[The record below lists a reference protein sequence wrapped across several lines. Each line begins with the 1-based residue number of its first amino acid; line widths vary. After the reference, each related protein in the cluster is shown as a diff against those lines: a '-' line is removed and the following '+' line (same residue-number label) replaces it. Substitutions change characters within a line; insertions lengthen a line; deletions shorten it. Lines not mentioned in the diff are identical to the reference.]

1 MPNNG
6 MSHTN
11 QPVPLPRDYEGGSSD
26 FDLVRILDGHA
37 VYAEAEDRGDGTEQY
52 TRRNAHDPN
61 S

>member
-6 MSHTN
+6 MSHDN
-11 QPVPLPRDYEGGSSD
+11 QEVPMPRDYEGGPSD
-26 FDLVRILDGHA
+26 FTMVRILDGHA
-37 VYAEAEDRGDGTEQY
+37 VFADAEDRGDGVDQY